1 MAADDDD
8 EASCDRPYS
17 LLISRPTLRV
27 RHSLCRPAEAVLW
40 LLGAVGL
47 IIMIAT
53 RMPPAWQPSAIM
65 MLARGTILSTSS
77 NLPVCLLLHGAGMD
91 TETPIEASM
100 RGYWGPLQ
108 ERLQWVCSTVVFMY
122 EDTLRVGWED
132 AALQERVCA
141 LVRDAAAIA
150 LAGTPAPLVIFSH
163 SLGSLLLAASLEA
176 GRCTLPAETAWYS
189 AGAPWQGS
197 RAAEKL
203 PQICSVDRSL
213 GLEGVAAHAASVM
226 LRVLAVRECYCEGDG
241 NGPSPGFYS
250 TRASNEGL
258 PALARWQS
266 RLNGS
271 LCGDSAIG
279 LWSTDSLGLEALAD
293 FSAFGEANDGA
304 VPTTACHPRGVQVE
318 RAHVSPHY
326 TAAVNHYDLACRHGD
341 GLIPWGGDDRRPCAW
356 YLAMVGRVASSSP
369 PASL

>member
-1 MAADDDD
+1 MAVDESSDD
-8 EASCDRPYS
+8 RHYT
-17 LLISRPTLRV
+17 LLRGPTLRV

-40 LLGAVGL
+40 LLGAVAL
-47 IIMIAT
+47 IIMIAAQL
-53 RMPPAWQPSAIM
+53 RAAWQPSAIM
-65 MLARGTILSTSS
+65 MLARGTILRTSS
-77 NLPVCLLLHGAGMD
+77 TLPVCLLLHGAGMD
-91 TETPIEASM
+91 TETPIEVSM
-100 RGYWGPLQ
+100 KGYWGALQ
-108 ERLQWVCSTVVFMY
+108 ERLQWVCSTVVYMY

-150 LAGTPAPLVIFSH
+150 LASTTAPLVIFSH
-163 SLGSLLLAASLEA
+163 SLGSLLLAGALEA
-176 GRCTLPAETAWYS
+176 GRCALPAEAAWYS

-203 PQICSVDRSL
+203 PQICSVGRSL
-213 GLEGVAAHAASVM
+213 DLEGVAAHAASVM
-226 LRVLAVRECYCEGDG
+226 LRVLAVRERYCEADG
-241 NGPSPGFYS
+241 NGPSPGFFS

-279 LWSTDSLGLEALAD
+279 LWSTDSLGLEALAEL
-293 FSAFGEANDGA
+293 SAFGEANDGA
-304 VPTTACHPRGVQVE
+304 VPTTACHPRGAQVE
-318 RAHVSPHY
+318 RAHASPHY

-341 GLIPWGGDDRRPCAW
+341 GLIPWGGDDRRPCSW
-356 YLAMVGRVASSSP
+356 YVAMAGRVASTLSP
-369 PASL
+369 LASR

>member
-163 SLGSLLLAASLEA
+163 SLGSLLLAGALEA
-176 GRCTLPAETAWYS
+176 GRCELPAEAAWYS

-226 LRVLAVRECYCEGDG
+226 LRVLAVRECYIATARAMATARV
-241 NGPSPGFYS
+241 PAS
-250 TRASNEGL
+250 TARVRPTRGYRRWHAGSRASTAASAATARSGFGRLTRSASKRL
-258 PALARWQS
+258 PT
-266 RLNGS
+266 
-271 LCGDSAIG
+271 SAPSG
-279 LWSTDSLGLEALAD
+279 R
-293 FSAFGEANDGA
+293 
-304 VPTTACHPRGVQVE
+304 PTTAQCPRR
-318 RAHVSPHY
+318 RA
-326 TAAVNHYDLACRHGD
+326 TRAACR
-341 GLIPWGGDDRRPCAW
+341 WSART
-356 YLAMVGRVASSSP
+356 
-369 PASL
+369 